1 MHVDSDDSK
10 RRAGEETS
18 SADKSIKRLDRI
30 IFKIRTLLKVMLAKF
45 VYEDFVSN
53 ATRTGE
59 AVISRRRN
67 FKVDGHVIDLVIE
80 TARAVY
86 IIDIESAP
94 RRRHVD
100 KLLIGAGLAQKI
112 FAKPV
117 KPILVGVRVSSAVEE
132 YARSKGVE
140 ILKY

>member
-1 MHVDSDDSK
+1 MHVDAGESK
-10 RRAGEETS
+10 RRAGDAAS
-18 SADKSIKRLDRI
+18 STDRSIKRLDRI

-45 VYEDFVSN
+45 VYEDFMNN

-59 AVISRRRN
+59 AIISRERN

-80 TARAVY
+80 TTKAVY

-100 KLLIGAGLAQKI
+100 KLLIKATLAQKI
-112 FAKPV
+112 FVKPI
-117 KPILVGVRVSSAVEE
+117 KPILVGVRVNSDVEE
-132 YARSKGVE
+132 YARSRGVE
-140 ILKY
+140 IFKY